1 MDPIV
6 FENSDK
12 NIPVHDRKT
21 FLKTFINAVEVFD
34 RNLRWATFFY
44 LNPNLVPQQKN
55 WYGFKSNNP
64 APQVMELN
72 SFQNDL
78 LKLAQNVEFRTCRN
92 NFMEELNRDL
102 ERVNETQKL
111 IVNADKTSNKYLIG
125 KDNYKK
131 LLDKNVQDDYKKERN
146 NNMKKVTVEHQKIV
160 SDLGLEERVFKTTPR
175 SAFLSIKDHKDDF
188 VNNTKCRLI
197 NPTKPEIGRISKK
210 ILENVISVVKKK
222 SKLMQW
228 KNTDEVLIW
237 FKQLK
242 NKPRKSFILFDI
254 CNFYPSIT
262 PQLLSN
268 ALDWAM
274 MYVNITPEE
283 KDIIMKSKK
292 SYLYTCNVPWV
303 KKGQENFDIGMGAW
317 DGAESCDI
325 VGLYILDQLKN
336 RIAGFESGLYRDDNL
351 GVVETTERNAEK
363 IRQKIIDVTREM
375 CLKIISKANVK
386 VVEFLDVKL
395 DLENETFRPFTKLG
409 DRTKYVKSSS
419 FNPEKY
425 TTCCK

>member
-1 MDPIV
+1 
-6 FENSDK
+6 
-12 NIPVHDRKT
+12 
-21 FLKTFINAVEVFD
+21 
-34 RNLRWATFFY
+34 
-44 LNPNLVPQQKN
+44 
-55 WYGFKSNNP
+55 
-64 APQVMELN
+64 MELK
-72 SFQNDL
+72 SFQNDF
-78 LKLAQNVEFRTCRN
+78 LKLSQNLEFRTCRN

-102 ERVNETQKL
+102 ERLNKTQKL

-160 SDLGLEERVFKTTPR
+160 SDLGLEERVFETTPR

-210 ILENVISVVKKK
+210 ILENVISVLKKK

-325 VGLYILDQLKN
+325 VGLYILDKLKN